1 MLNSFSPN
9 LTRQVRSIM
18 TDKYGGLWFGTKGDG
33 LLHVKNYRDGVHA
46 SNTEVYSLD
55 KKQNAMSYVKQN
67 REFQVYSMLESR
79 YRNGFWEPALRACAI
94 ILLIMESCMN
104 FQIGKQELEEKWQKC
119 IPSLRKVTVS
129 FIWRLRVKV
138 FIK

>member
-1 MLNSFSPN
+1 MRCRMSSRTGNFRYIPCWRAAIGMDS
-9 LTRQVRSIM
+9 
-18 TDKYGGLWFGTKGDG
+18 GL
-33 LLHVKNYRDGVHA
+33 
-46 SNTEVYSLD
+46 
-55 KKQNAMSYVKQN
+55 
-67 REFQVYSMLESR
+67 
-79 YRNGFWEPALRACAI
+79 EPALRAYAI

-119 IPSLRKVTVS
+119 IPSLRKATVS